1 MALVRRIVDDKGV
14 DQKPRAIAD
23 GAVLDGASLL
33 SAPIRWPSENLLSD
47 TVEFGGRKAQEAAEQ
62 LGITNIAALL
72 SHLPRDR
79 REARTVAD
87 LVVGEQATVV
97 VEVQSI
103 ASRPVRRRG
112 MRPLVEALVSDQTGT
127 LQVTFF
133 NQPWLVKRYPP
144 ATRLV
149 LHGTYELRNRFRVSS
164 HAPTTDQLGAG
175 DDVAHYP
182 AAEGL
187 SSTQILAAVRQH
199 LEAARRVPDPLP
211 GRLRARHRLPDIPSA
226 LLAGHSGQLEA
237 ARQRLAFDELLFVQ
251 LDLLRRRSRRAEE
264 VDAPQLAAA
273 DADRGLVAGW
283 IDEQLPF
290 ELTGDQQRATAVVLG
305 DIARGHPMQRL
316 LMGEVGSGKTVVA
329 LAAMLRAVECGY
341 QAALM
346 APTET
351 LANQHFATLQ
361 ALMPGQAVPIALLT
375 GSTPAARRRDV
386 LGKLGSGELGIIV
399 GTHALIEDDV
409 QFDRLAVVIVDEQ
422 HRFGVRQRTALD
434 SKASGVAGSSAPHV
448 LHMTATPIPRTLAL
462 LGYGDLDLTELRE
475 LPKGREPIATH
486 HASGERD
493 RARAY
498 ERIREELRA
507 GRQAYVVCPLVEES
521 DTLAARAATAEY
533 ERLSSEQFADF
544 NVALIHGQMPSA
556 KKAEAM
562 RSFVEGEA
570 DVLVATTVIEVG
582 VDVANATVMLI
593 ENAERY
599 GLSQLHQL
607 RGRIGRGEHASVC
620 ICFGP
625 KESER
630 LTAFATWNDGFKLA
644 EVDLQLRGEGELT
657 GTRQS
662 GLAAFRFAVLP
673 EDAELLERAR
683 LSAREILERDPELVL
698 AEHVPLREALERAH
712 GSLLA
717 IPA

>member
-1 MALVRRIVDDKGV
+1 MDTS
-14 DQKPRAIAD
+14 PRGLGD
-23 GAVLDGASLL
+23 GAPLDHDQLI
-33 SAPIRWPSENLLSD
+33 SAPLHWPSEEALS
-47 TVEFGGRKAQEAAEQ
+47 ERPSFGGRKANEGAEQ
-62 LGITNIAALL
+62 LGLTSVRALL
-72 SHLPRDR
+72 EHLPRDR
-79 REARTVAD
+79 RDARTVAT
-87 LVVGEQATVV
+87 LIPGEQATVV
-97 VEVQSI
+97 VEVRSI
-103 ASRPVRRRG
+103 SSRPVRRRG
-112 MRPLVEALVSDQTGT
+112 MRPLVEALVFDETGP

-133 NQPWLVKRYPP
+133 NQPWLVKKYPTG
-144 ATRLV
+144 TRLV
-149 LHGTYELRNRFRVSS
+149 LHGTYEARNRFRVSS
-164 HAPTTDQLGAG
+164 HAPTAEEIGAG
-175 DDVAHYP
+175 DEVAHYP

-187 SSTQILAAVRQH
+187 SSTQILAAVREH
-199 LEAARRVPDPLP
+199 LDAARLAPDPLP
-211 GRLRARHRLPDIPSA
+211 GRLRARHRLADMPSA
-226 LLAGHSGQLEA
+226 LLAGHAGQLEP
-237 ARQRLAFDELLFVQ
+237 ARQRLAFDELLYVQ
-251 LDLLRRRSRRAEE
+251 LDLLRRRARRAEE
-264 VDAPQLAAA
+264 VKAPQLSSAGGSGKR
-273 DADRGLVAGW
+273 DLVEEW
-283 IDEQLPF
+283 IAQQLPF
-290 ELTGDQQRATAVVLG
+290 ELTGDQERAVAVVLG
-305 DIARGHPMQRL
+305 DAARGHPMQRL

-329 LAAMLRAVECGY
+329 LAAMLRAVANGY

-361 ALMPGQAVPIALLT
+361 ELMPGQVVPIALLT
-375 GSTPAARRRDV
+375 GSTPAARRRDL
-386 LGKLGSGELGIIV
+386 LGKLASGELGIVV

-409 QFDRLAVVIVDEQ
+409 LFNRLAVVVVDEQ

-434 SKASGVAGSSAPHV
+434 AKAAGSEAPHV

-486 HASGERD
+486 LASGERD

-498 ERIREELRA
+498 ERIREELRE

-521 DTLAARAATAEY
+521 EALAARAASAEY
-533 ERLSSEQFADF
+533 ERLAAEEFAGF

-556 KKAEAM
+556 QKAEAM
-562 RSFVEGEA
+562 RSFKAGEA

-582 VDVANATVMLI
+582 VDVPNATVMLI

-630 LTAFATWNDGFKLA
+630 LAAFSTWNDGFKLA
-644 EVDLQLRGEGELT
+644 EVDLQIRGEGELT

-662 GLAAFRFAVLP
+662 GMAAFKFASMP
-673 EDAELLERAR
+673 EDVELLERAR
-683 LSAREILERDPELVL
+683 LSAREILELDPELEL
-698 AEHVPLREALERAH
+698 AEHVPLREAMERAR

-717 IPA
+717 ATIPA

>member
-1 MALVRRIVDDKGV
+1 M
-14 DQKPRAIAD
+14 
-23 GAVLDGASLL
+23 LDGASLL

-62 LGITNIAALL
+62 LGITSIAALL

-164 HAPTTDQLGAG
+164 HAQTTDQLGAG

-237 ARQRLAFDELLFVQ
+237 ARKRLAFDELLFVQ

-264 VDAPQLAAA
+264 VDAPQLAVT
-273 DADRGLVAGW
+273 DADRGLVADW
-283 IDEQLPF
+283 IGEQLPF

-375 GSTPAARRRDV
+375 GSTPAARRRDL
-386 LGKLGSGELGIIV
+386 LGKLGSGELGIVV

-486 HASGERD
+486 LASGERD

>member
-1 MALVRRIVDDKGV
+1 MDKS
-14 DQKPRAIAD
+14 PRGLGD
-23 GAVLDGASLL
+23 GAPLDHDQLIGAPLH
-33 SAPIRWPSENLLSD
+33 WPSEKALEERP
-47 TVEFGGRKAQEAAEQ
+47 TFGGRKANEGAEH
-62 LGITNIAALL
+62 LGLTSVRALL
-72 SHLPRDR
+72 EHLPRDR
-79 REARTVAD
+79 REARTVAT
-87 LVVGEQATVV
+87 LVAGEQATVV
-97 VEVQSI
+97 VEVRSI
-103 ASRPVRRRG
+103 SSRPVRRRG
-112 MRPLVEALVSDQTGT
+112 MRPLVEALVFDETGP

-133 NQPWLVKRYPP
+133 NQPWLVKKYPP
-144 ATRLV
+144 GTRLV
-149 LHGTYELRNRFRVSS
+149 LHGTYEARNRFRVSS
-164 HAPTTDQLGAG
+164 HAPTADEIGAG
-175 DDVAHYP
+175 DEVAHYP
-182 AAEGL
+182 AADGL
-187 SSTQILAAVRQH
+187 SSTQILAVVREY
-199 LEAARRVPDPLP
+199 LDLARLAPDPLP
-211 GRLRARHRLPDIPSA
+211 GRLRARHRLPDMPSA
-226 LLAGHSGQLEA
+226 LLAGHAGQLEP
-237 ARQRLAFDELLFVQ
+237 ARQRLAFDELLYVQ
-251 LDLLRRRSRRAEE
+251 LDLLRRRARRAEE
-264 VDAPQLAAA
+264 VKAPQLAQAEEKGGP
-273 DADRGLVAGW
+273 DLVEDW
-283 IDEQLPF
+283 IEQLPF
-290 ELTGDQQRATAVVLG
+290 ALTGDQERAVAVVLG
-305 DIARGHPMQRL
+305 DVARGHPMQRL

-329 LAAMLRAVECGY
+329 LAAMLRAVANGY

-361 ALMPGQAVPIALLT
+361 ELMPGQAVPIALLT
-375 GSTPAARRRDV
+375 GSTPAARRRDL
-386 LGKLGSGELGIIV
+386 LGKLASGQLGIVV

-409 QFDRLAVVIVDEQ
+409 RFKRLAVVVVDEQ

-434 SKASGVAGSSAPHV
+434 AKAEGGEAPHV

-462 LGYGDLDLTELRE
+462 LGYGDLDVTELRE

-486 HASGERD
+486 LAAGERD

-498 ERIREELRA
+498 ERIREELRQ

-521 DTLAARAATAEY
+521 EALAARAASAEH
-533 ERLSSEQFADF
+533 ERLSTDEFADF
-544 NVALIHGQMPSA
+544 NVTLIHGQMPSA
-556 KKAEAM
+556 QKAEAM
-562 RSFVEGEA
+562 RSFKAGET

-582 VDVANATVMLI
+582 VDVPNATVMLI

-644 EVDLQLRGEGELT
+644 EVDLQIRGEGELT

-662 GLAAFRFAVLP
+662 GMAAFRFVSMP

-683 LSAREILERDPELVL
+683 LSAREILEADPELEL
-698 AEHVPLREALERAH
+698 AENVPLREAMERAR

-717 IPA
+717 ATIPA

>member
-1 MALVRRIVDDKGV
+1 M

-23 GAVLDGASLL
+23 GAQLDDASLL

-62 LGITNIAALL
+62 LGITSIAALL

-149 LHGTYELRNRFRVSS
+149 LHGTYELRNKFRVSS
-164 HAPTTDQLGAG
+164 HAQTTDQLGAG

-486 HASGERD
+486 LASGERD